1 MATVYSDWATA
12 SYPFGATATRCR
24 LTVSDVQLTSAENA
38 RVDISGAMQSKDGAA
53 LDGWGVRVTLGH
65 WETAAGKPTGTKAA
79 TGVLRKTAWVAA
91 VSDYW
96 NFERTHSAY
105 QVALFSEYVGQ
116 EVDGYAGIKQSGHV
130 EYKVTIPA
138 KPSYAVKFSANGGQ
152 GAPAAQTKWHGEALK
167 LSASKPTR
175 GNHTFTG
182 WATSSNAAAAKYQPG
197 GSYTANAAV
206 TLYAVWRINPPKAPT
221 ACSVKRVDDN
231 RNDVSWTLA
240 DGSAALNA
248 AVLIERSIDGGAWS
262 QAASVA
268 GSATSWSDTATAANH
283 AYRYRVR
290 ASNAGGKSGYATS
303 GTVYN
308 TPAAPVSVTASRTGE
323 ASVALSIDNPA
334 NTATAL
340 QYEYAATT
348 AGGGTVATVEG
359 SRVTSATANPGGGT
373 WYFRA
378 RNTRGG
384 LVSAWSPWSD
394 PVVTMCPPA
403 APTPTTPASGAV
415 VSKEQP
421 LMAFSWLHNAPD
433 GSSQTAAELRWRTVG
448 GSWAT
453 VTATDAQSADIDL
466 SAVPANASVEWQVR
480 TKGAHA
486 SWSPWSALSRFTV
499 AAPPQAA
506 FTAPPSDG
514 WALAVMPFEVALSYS
529 DDGWALA
536 SCTVAASD
544 AQGAVA
550 WSRDFGVGTSH
561 AVEASEWLPENGET
575 YTLTAS
581 VRSTSGLTASA
592 VRTFRVAFIEPQAA
606 APVLAPDPETGTMGV
621 TVQLA
626 EDAEAAP
633 AVSIDL
639 WRVNPDGSKVL
650 LGAGLSEGA
659 YVSDVFAP
667 LNAAYRYEAATFA
680 ESGAAHVERVTAI
693 IRTPRAFFIGSGATA
708 WAQWEPTLSR
718 SYSRPRRKLVHYEGR
733 RDPVAYDGVQ
743 QTVKLSYGA
752 KVAAG
757 QLPAFRA
764 LMDEGA
770 CVFKSHDGQVVR
782 CVCDVAIGRAPLVMG
797 GACDVSVSMTALG
810 GDAL

>member
-1 MATVYSDWATA
+1 MATYYSDWATA

-79 TGVLRKTAWVAA
+79 TGVLRKTAWVGN

-96 NFERTHSAY
+96 NFERTHADY
-105 QVALFSEYVGQ
+105 QVSLFSEYVGQ

-130 EYKVTIPA
+130 EYKATIPA
-138 KPSYAVKFSANGGQ
+138 KPSYTVKYSANGGT
-152 GAPAAQTKWHGEALK
+152 GAPAAQTKWHGESLK
-167 LSASKPTR
+167 LSAAKPTR
-175 GNHTFTG
+175 ANYTFAG
-182 WATSSNAAAAKYQPG
+182 WATSSNATAAKYQAG
-197 GSYTANAAV
+197 GTYTADAAV
-206 TLYAVWRINPPKAPT
+206 TLYAVWRINAPT
-221 ACSVKRVDDN
+221 APTSCSVSRVSDN
-231 RNDVSWTLA
+231 KNAVKW
-240 DGSAALNA
+240 ALDESSVIRNA
-248 AVLIERSIDGGAWS
+248 AILIERSIDGGAWS

-290 ASNAGGKSGYATS
+290 TSNASGKSAYAVS
-303 GTVYN
+303 GTTYN
-308 TPAAPVSVTASRTGE
+308 TPAAPTSVTAARTGE
-323 ASVALSIDNPA
+323 ASVALTIANPA

-348 AGGGTVATVEG
+348 DGGGTVATVEG
-359 SRVTSATANPGGGT
+359 TKVTSATANPGGGT

-378 RNTRGG
+378 RNTRGA

-394 PVVTMCPPA
+394 PVVTICPPS
-403 APTPTTPASGAV
+403 APTPTAPASGAV

-421 LMAFSWLHNAPD
+421 LTGFSWLHNAPD
-433 GSSQTAAELRWRTVG
+433 GSSQTASELRWRTVG

-453 VTATDAQSADIDL
+453 VTASDAQSADIDL

-486 SWSPWSALSRFTV
+486 EWSPWSALSRFTV

-506 FTAPPSDG
+506 FTSPASDG
-514 WALAVMPFEVALSYS
+514 WALEVMPFEVALSYS

-536 SCTVAASD
+536 SCTVAATAADGST
-544 AQGAVA
+544 A
-550 WSRDFGVGTSH
+550 WARDFGTATAH
-561 AVEASEWLPENGET
+561 TVEASEWLPDNGAA

-581 VRSTSGLTASA
+581 VRSTSGLSA
-592 VRTFRVAFIEPQAA
+592 TVTRTFQVAFIEPQAA
-606 APVLAPDPETGTMGV
+606 RLELAPDPDTGAMGI

-639 WRVNPDGSKVL
+639 WRVNPDGSKVV
-650 LGAGLSEGA
+650 LGTDMEEGA
-659 YVSDVFAP
+659 FVSDAYAP
-667 LNAAYRYEAATFA
+667 LNVGYAYEAATFA
-680 ESGAAHVERVTAI
+680 ESGAAHVERVQTAL
-693 IRTPRAFFIGSGATA
+693 RTRRAFFIGKGATA

-718 SYSRPRRKLVHYEGR
+718 SYSRPSRKLVTYEGR

-743 QTVKLSYGA
+743 QTEKLTYGA
-752 KVAAG
+752 KIAAD
-757 QLPAFRA
+757 QMPAFRA

-770 CVFKSHDGQVVR
+770 CIFKSHDGQVVR
-782 CVCDVAIGRAPLVMG
+782 TVCDVSMGRSPLVMG
-797 GACDVSVSMTALG
+797 GTADVSVSMTAIG